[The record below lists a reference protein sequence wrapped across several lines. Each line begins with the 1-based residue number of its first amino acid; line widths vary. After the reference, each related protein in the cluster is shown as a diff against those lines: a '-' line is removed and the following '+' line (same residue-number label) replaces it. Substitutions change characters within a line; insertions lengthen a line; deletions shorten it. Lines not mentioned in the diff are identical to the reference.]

1 MQLRGGWCR
10 NEFYKA
16 ACGISGLVCDN
27 KIDYFFMKNTL
38 YNVYFIDNESA

>member
-16 ACGISGLVCDN
+16 VCGINGLVCDN
-27 KIDYFFMKNTL
+27 KINYFFMKNAL